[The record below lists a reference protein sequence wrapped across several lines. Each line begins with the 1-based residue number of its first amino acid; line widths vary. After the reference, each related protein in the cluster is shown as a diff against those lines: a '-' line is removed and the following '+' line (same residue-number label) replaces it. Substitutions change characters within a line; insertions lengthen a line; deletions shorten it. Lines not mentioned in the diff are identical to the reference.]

1 MPKNL
6 KGYEGFATEKG
17 KFVRAEDALAY
28 AAERCGIR
36 SIDTTAPDA
45 DEFKEML
52 VDWFFSGNWLKVNDD
67 EEEYDE

>member
-17 KFVRAEDALAY
+17 KFVRTEDALAY
-28 AAERCGIR
+28 ATERCGIR

-45 DEFKEML
+45 AEFMEML
-52 VDWFFSGNWLKVNDD
+52 VEWFYSGNWVRVYEEDDDD
-67 EEEYDE
+67 E